1 MIYLEKEQE
10 LEDII
15 KEPLV
20 LVDFFANWC
29 GPCQLLSPVLEE
41 LEKLHDIK
49 VVKVDVDKHQN
60 LARKYGIMSIPAL
73 KIYKNGT
80 LAKESVGYLDLEE
93 LETLI
98 K

>member
-1 MIYLEKEQE
+1 MIYLEKEEE
-10 LEDII
+10 LEKLI

-20 LVDFFANWC
+20 LVDFYANWC
-29 GPCQLLSPVLEE
+29 GPCQLLSPHLEE
-41 LEKLHDIK
+41 LEKVNDIK
-49 VVKVDVDKHQN
+49 VVKIDVDKHQN

-73 KIYKNGT
+73 KIYKNGI
-80 LAKESVGYLDLEE
+80 LSKESIGYLDLEE

>member
-29 GPCQLLSPVLEE
+29 GHCQLLSPVLEK
-41 LEKLHDIK
+41 LEKSHTIK
-49 VVKVDVDKHQN
+49 IVKKIIFFFVEQPNSSIIN
-60 LARKYGIMSIPAL
+60 LSTD
-73 KIYKNGT
+73 N
-80 LAKESVGYLDLEE
+80 KED
-93 LETLI
+93 
-98 K
+98 